1 MRIKKIKSGFQL
13 PVLGLGTWG
22 TGGRA
27 ERDTAADDGKL
38 AAVIRAAIEA
48 GFTRIDTAE
57 MYAAGHSEELVG
69 RAIRGFPREKL
80 FLTSKVWK
88 THLHRADLELAC
100 ENSLR
105 RLGVEYLDLYLI
117 HQVAPEVPVEESV
130 EALNHLHRRGLIRN
144 IGVSNFSISRL
155 EEVRNFSTAQ
165 VVLNQLHY
173 SLVVREAE
181 AAGLPA
187 YCREHD
193 MIFEAWRPLRDLP
206 SDCPLLRE
214 IADRFG
220 MTPMQIALSFVLSQE
235 NMTAV
240 TAMRNPAHFAENLA
254 AAEFI
259 LPAEEIERLR
269 REFPGQ
275 QLISPAVPLI

>member
-1 MRIKKIKSGFQL
+1 MRTKTLESGLTL

-27 ERDTAADDGKL
+27 ERDLAADD
-38 AAVIRAAIEA
+38 AALVRVIRGAVEA

-57 MYAAGHSEELVG
+57 MYAAGHSETLVG
-69 RAIRGFPREKL
+69 RAIAGFDRSQL

-88 THLHRADLELAC
+88 SHLHRADLETAC

-105 RLGVEYLDLYLI
+105 RLGVDYLDLYLI
-117 HQVAPEVPVEESV
+117 HQVAPEIPIEESA
-130 EALNHLHRRGLIRN
+130 EAMNRLFRRGLVRHV
-144 IGVSNFSISRL
+144 GVSNFSVARL
-155 EEVRNFSTAQ
+155 ERFRSCSEAP
-165 VVLNQLHY
+165 VVMDQLHY

-181 AAGLPA
+181 KAKLPD
-187 YCREHD
+187 YCQTHD

-206 SDCPLLRE
+206 KECPLLDE
-214 IADRFG
+214 IAEKNG
-220 MTPMQIALSFVLSQE
+220 LTPKQTALAFVLSQP

-240 TAMRNPAHFAENLA
+240 TAMRDPAHFSENLA
-254 AAEFI
+254 AAEYV
-259 LPAEEIERLR
+259 LPDEDIERLR

-275 QLISPAVPLI
+275 LAVSPAVPLI